1 MLNGGR
7 SRRGKPR
14 GPPGSREL
22 QTALKGTRILYQ
34 IYLFEPFVGDLRVI
48 KIILY
53 VIGCDDPLFLDF
65 IRRCLEWDPT
75 TRMNPSSA
83 LRHAWLRYLYLP
95 LHVILG
101 SLFSLLL
108 TRGRFSLFIQIIH
121 RRRLP
126 RPPPVGGSTD
136 SPSGTLNSTSS
147 SMLRTPTASNS
158 SRTSRDISTANP
170 SMSQKMNTISTVGS
184 SGGQSAKVCICSYH

>member
-48 KIILY
+48 KIIFY

-95 LHVILG
+95 LNAMLG
-101 SLFSLLL
+101 SLF
-108 TRGRFSLFIQIIH
+108 
-121 RRRLP
+121 
-126 RPPPVGGSTD
+126 
-136 SPSGTLNSTSS
+136 
-147 SMLRTPTASNS
+147 
-158 SRTSRDISTANP
+158 
-170 SMSQKMNTISTVGS
+170 
-184 SGGQSAKVCICSYH
+184 